1 MFSIVLGERLIPP
14 HPEAKHTLKLL
25 FQSLYR
31 GDLSACA
38 SLMRRP
44 EPVLAVYPWLLLN
57 P

>member
-1 MFSIVLGERLIPP
+1 LGERLIPP